1 MQAEGTADAG
11 WLRLLMQGSPSSFK
25 SFGELA
31 RGLLTSPEWPAKAK
45 PQPRSLAALLSKLD
59 RGVELEWLADRPEVQ
74 LALARL
80 LGTSRIHI
88 ETVVKG
94 SVRSADDD
102 RHRLRWRDLPYAAPF
117 DSRKE
122 PLPPGLPREVS
133 EPFAWGRTWWVAPSG
148 SGRSLAGAWLRAR
161 GLAAFVSA
169 ADGAEAQPSLP
180 DGGAVFVELTSARGE
195 ALLPPPRGAICVAAP
210 EPPRDARGW
219 TLVRSP
225 PLVDSI
231 DAVVDWVALRLPLD
245 GNFERRSAASWLRK
259 AIDDG
264 AVDTLGAALGLL
276 GAVDRFGVAELERLG
291 IDLAAERFIVEEA
304 TKAADDDADSAWLRE
319 RAGAAFA
326 GLVERAL
333 VDPND
338 PWDGPRSF
346 DDWVRLVPPEYRE
359 PSARVEGGA
368 YGVVRSFERAGFLLR
383 HGDRD
388 AFTAGPRWVADRM
401 LVRAR
406 QSLVEGGAVAWGE
419 ALLSPESAPSIGRL
433 LLARVLDGDF
443 DPLEEAVD
451 ASAEGS
457 PGAAAAIDFS
467 FRAAGIALLL
477 DVEVPADTLRS
488 LWDSVIAQV
497 VERRD
502 GPHPL
507 LRHGAAATKDPLF
520 DVGTFRLAA
529 LAISESLPEG
539 AGAPHPLL
547 RPWNGEPD
555 PDLLGKVLDS
565 IGAVVARLSE
575 SDSTWGYE
583 AFDIAERLVRL
594 MGRPFESRLV
604 EWPAK
609 LLEALETNEKTFR
622 KLCRMD
628 VPDVAVDRL
637 FHLGSDRGFG
647 QAPLASALWLSW
659 AAAPSPV
666 GEKTLFSPS
675 RAGAQRL
682 YRHAPLAALEALA
695 SGLVEVRTLPFAA
708 LDEEQWRSLVDAK
721 PAALRGVAEA
731 WRVAPPSVALGEM
744 RRGTLDK
751 DDLATLWNRFPEEM
765 LGAISEL
772 TSDAALSGVLDSAPA
787 RTTESLIARVVA
799 ARPDA
804 ASRAGA
810 FREWLHDLVER
821 RTTGW
826 RAAFAALAGSRG
838 ASDAPGAKAT

>member
-1 MQAEGTADAG
+1 MQAEGAADAG
-11 WLRLLMQGSPSSFK
+11 WLRQLMQGGPSSFK

-80 LGTSRIHI
+80 LGTSRVHI

-94 SVRSADDD
+94 SVRNADDD
-102 RHRLRWRDLPYAAPF
+102 RHRIRWRDLPYAAPF

-133 EPFAWGRTWWVAPSG
+133 EPYGWGRTWWLAPSG

-169 ADGAEAQPSLP
+169 ADGAEAQSSLP
-180 DGGAVFVELTSARGE
+180 DGGAVFVELTSAHGE
-195 ALLPPPRGAICVAAP
+195 ALLPAPRGAICVAAP
-210 EPPRDARGW
+210 EPPRDERGW

-225 PLVDSI
+225 PLADSI
-231 DAVVDWVALRLPLD
+231 DALVEWVALRLPLD
-245 GNFERRSAASWLRK
+245 GNFERRSAASWVRR
-259 AIDDG
+259 AIEDRV
-264 AVDTLGAALGLL
+264 VDTLGGAIGLL

-291 IDLAAERFIVEEA
+291 VDLAAERFIAEEA
-304 TKAADDDADSAWLRE
+304 TKTADEDADSAWLRD

-333 VDPND
+333 VDSND

-346 DDWVRLVPPEYRE
+346 DDWVRLVPPQYRE
-359 PSARVEGGA
+359 TSGRVSDGA

-388 AFTAGPRWVADRM
+388 AFTAGPRWIADRM
-401 LVRAR
+401 LFRAQR
-406 QSLVEGGAVAWGE
+406 SLVEGAGAAWGE
-419 ALLSPESAPSIGRL
+419 ALLSAGSAPSIGRL

-443 DPLEEAVD
+443 EPLEEAVD
-451 ASAEGS
+451 ASTEGS
-457 PGAAAAIDFS
+457 PGAAAAVDFA

-477 DVEVPADTLRS
+477 DVEVPGDAVRA
-488 LWDSVIAQV
+488 LWDAVVARV

-507 LRHGAAATKDPLF
+507 LRHGTVATKDPLF

-529 LAISESLPEG
+529 FAISESLPVG
-539 AGAPHPLL
+539 AGAPHALL
-547 RPWNGEPD
+547 RPWNVKPD
-555 PDLLGKVLDS
+555 ADVLGKVLDS
-565 IGAVVARLSE
+565 IGGVVARLSE

-594 MGRPFESRLV
+594 MGRPFESRLL

-622 KLCRMD
+622 KLCRVD

-637 FHLGSDRGFG
+637 FHLGGDRGFG

-659 AAAPSPV
+659 AGAPSPV

-675 RAGAQRL
+675 RPGALRL
-682 YRHAPLAALEALA
+682 YRHAPPAALEALA
-695 SGLVEVRTLPFAA
+695 SGLVDVRTLPFSA
-708 LDEEQWRSLVDAK
+708 LDEEQWRSLVAAK

-731 WRVAPPSVALGEM
+731 WRVAPPSIALAEM
-744 RRGTLDK
+744 RRGALDK
-751 DDLATLWNRFPEEM
+751 DDLVTLWSRFSEEL
-765 LGAISEL
+765 LGAASEL
-772 TSDAALSGVLDSAPA
+772 TADEALSAVLDSAPLA
-787 RTTESLIARVVA
+787 TTESLIARVVG

-810 FREWLHDLVER
+810 FRDWLHDLIER
-821 RTTGW
+821 RGTGW
-826 RAAFAALAGSRG
+826 RAAFDALAGSRG
-838 ASDAPGAKAT
+838 ASDVPGTKAT